1 MYGMERLVDV
11 GYQVEQ
17 PTESDPSLYRVT
29 AASDNSLI
37 HCYCCED
44 ILLERLHG
52 LDACWLAFWLERE
65 VYVMPR
71 QTALGFVQR
80 ANVICSAGDKHKKH
94 FVTFGYRA
102 ASPVVISSAFRTRD
116 SSPK

>member
-1 MYGMERLVDV
+1 
-11 GYQVEQ
+11 VEQ
-17 PTESDPSLYRVT
+17 PTESDTLFSRVT
-29 AASDNSLI
+29 PGSPSTLI
-37 HCYCCED
+37 HCYGCED
-44 ILLERLHG
+44 ILPGVRHG
-52 LDACWLAFWLERE
+52 LDARWLAFWLERE

>member
-1 MYGMERLVDV
+1 MERLVDV

-17 PTESDPSLYRVT
+17 PTENDPSLYRVT

-65 VYVMPR
+65 VHVVPP

-80 ANVICSAGDKHKKH
+80 ANVIRPAGGDHEEH
-94 FVTFGYRA
+94 FV
-102 ASPVVISSAFRTRD
+102 AFCIRQ
-116 SSPK
+116 